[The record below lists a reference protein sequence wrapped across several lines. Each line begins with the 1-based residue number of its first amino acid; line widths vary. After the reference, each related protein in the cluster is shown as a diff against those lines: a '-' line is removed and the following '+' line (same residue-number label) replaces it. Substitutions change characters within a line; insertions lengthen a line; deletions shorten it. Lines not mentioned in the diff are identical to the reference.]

1 MLSEARQSARSP
13 SESSVQTGSVRAGS
27 TRTGSVRTGPTT
39 GISGRLS
46 HRSSITEES
55 EQSSK
60 VPPAPPLPATLR
72 SPVKSPIKSP
82 TPSSESGTA
91 SESAS
96 AASSSPIQSVARP
109 TISSSSG
116 TKATNQSNFQKPALR
131 RVPSQEKN
139 NYSRQIS
146 NRTTQA
152 SEPKQM
158 TTRALNRVS
167 ARDLIHDKSPT
178 TYTSQL
184 RSGKTNQSIF
194 EKVDTRDGHT
204 TYLGAGKYFQLE
216 NCIRDCLSK
225 NRCHIAMT
233 HHTPKHRCSYKGL
246 TRASVLDDYSYEGIT
261 SPKYQTALSNNCHR
275 HHFDNDHCSKHHKY
289 IDYVSCSDHDDTDY
303 HHCSD
308 HHHHDHHNHNHNHD
322 HHNHNHHQ
330 CHRHHGIHPKSAA
343 ELSLSEI
350 RQVNDALA
358 QYGVPVLSHHSNPHH
373 PYPYHPHQQP
383 HSVGEIV
390 SACRLLLEDPK
401 IASLASHPN
410 DNHAVQHV
418 WDAMQH
424 HSPTTN
430 NHGYASPAVRGVASH
445 LFNPSHQT
453 PYDPVHGVASHL
465 FGQPQQNSYN
475 PGQGAAS
482 NLFGQPQ
489 QNSYNPVQGAASNL
503 FGQPQQNSNNSGQS
517 VLSKLFSGG
526 QAQHFTASP
535 FSNSFNQYPGNNH
548 HV

>member
-91 SESAS
+91 SDSAS

-167 ARDLIHDKSPT
+167 ARDLIHDKSST

-184 RSGKTNQSIF
+184 RGGKTNQSIF
-194 EKVDTRDGHT
+194 EKVDTHDGHT

-216 NCIRDCLSK
+216 KCIRDCLSK

-233 HHTPKHRCSYKGL
+233 HHTPKHHCSYKGL

-275 HHFDNDHCSKHHKY
+275 RHFDNDHCSNRHKI

-308 HHHHDHHNHNHNHD
+308 HHQHHHDHHHDHHNHDHHNHD
-322 HHNHNHHQ
+322 HHNHHQ

-373 PYPYHPHQQP
+373 SNPHHPYPYHPHHQP

-401 IASLASHPN
+401 IASLASHTN

-418 WDAMQH
+418 WDAIQH
-424 HSPTTN
+424 HSPNTN
-430 NHGYASPAVRGVASH
+430 IHGYASPAVHGVASH

-489 QNSYNPVQGAASNL
+489 QNSH
-503 FGQPQQNSNNSGQS
+503 NSGQS

-526 QAQHFTASP
+526 QPQHFTASP